1 MTKYVIAIL
10 LFIALLAGF
19 LLYVGDNAALTLTS
33 SAEAGLFQ
41 FSPITLTWQAVIVF
55 TTAIIVLTLLTWTL
69 LTWLWRLPS
78 RIRSGVGLRR
88 RNQAL
93 DAMEDA
99 LLAGADGDCDKA
111 RKKAEKARNLIGSE
125 DLGRIVSAQAA
136 EACGDQSEAVA
147 QYTAMLESDKTRATG
162 QHGLAR
168 NLLATGDLSGAIE
181 QAQIAYADNKN
192 ARWAFDVLFQAQMAD
207 YQWNEAAKTLEMGE
221 RRKHID
227 KEAARRRRAVLL
239 SAEADRISDTGQT
252 QLATDLASRAASETP
267 EFAPGVALAAN
278 LLNLTGEKKRAI
290 SLIEKAWAK
299 RPHPALAIALLDLIE
314 TETPKSRRKRIDALI
329 KANPAHRES
338 HMLDA
343 EEKLKAGDGV
353 AALSVLAP
361 YLNLD
366 SEAEAPTARLCQL
379 AGQIEERLGN
389 MSDARLWY
397 ERAATAPLEADW
409 SDLDP
414 QGDSF
419 DYSDADWR
427 RLTFSFGETG
437 ALIHP
442 RHEAGAPRRRPGLAE
457 PLPLETEAVVKRD
470 FEDVSETPKNPLP
483 ETPTGESNKK
493 DLSQRL
499 DRLLDKPK
507 E

>member
-10 LFIALLAGF
+10 LFIAVLAGF
-19 LLYVGDNAALTLTS
+19 LLYVGDDAALTMTS
-33 SAEAGLFQ
+33 TAEAGPFQ

-55 TTAIIVLTLLTWTL
+55 VTATVVFTLLTWTL

-99 LLAGADGDCDKA
+99 LLAGADGDSVKA
-111 RKKAEKARNLIGSE
+111 KKKAEKARNLIGSE

-136 EACGDQSEAVA
+136 EASGDQAEAVA
-147 QYTAMLESDKTRATG
+147 QYTAMLSSEKARATG

-168 NLLATGDLSGAIE
+168 NLLACGDLPGAIE

-192 ARWAFDVLFQAQMAD
+192 ARWAFEVLFQAQMAD

-227 KEAARRRRAVLL
+227 KDVARRRRAVLL
-239 SAEADRISDTGQT
+239 SAEADYIRGTGQT
-252 QLATDLASRAASETP
+252 QLATDMASRAASETP
-267 EFAPGVALAAN
+267 EFAPAVALAAN
-278 LLNLTGEKKRAI
+278 LLNLTGDRKKAV
-290 SLIEKAWAK
+290 SVIEKAWAK
-299 RPHPALAIALLDLIE
+299 QPHPALAIALQDIIE
-314 TETPKSRRKRIDALI
+314 TDTPKNRAKRIEALI
-329 KANPAHRES
+329 KANLGHRES

-353 AALSVLAP
+353 AALSILAP

-366 SEAEAPTARLCQL
+366 SESETPTARLCQL
-379 AGQIEERLGN
+379 AGQIEEKLGN

-414 QGDSF
+414 QGDAF

-437 ALIHP
+437 ELIHP
-442 RHEAGAPRRRPGLAE
+442 RHEAGAPRRRPGLPE
-457 PLPLETEAVVKRD
+457 PLPLETEAVVRRD
-470 FEDVSETPKNPLP
+470 FNDVSQEGSVQTLGPD
-483 ETPTGESNKK
+483 GEGKK
-493 DLSQRL
+493 DLSRRL
-499 DRLLDKPK
+499 DSLLDKPK
-507 E
+507 